1 MNEVVARYADG
12 RLVKGISLDVAPAK
26 PRCHIKTEDGVVEV
40 ELKDLKALY
49 FVKDLGGNPEH
60 QEAMEPEEGD
70 ARLRGTKPIEVRFA
84 DGECLVGRTN
94 RFPPVGAFFFVLPV
108 DSESNNIRILIN
120 RSAVDSIAEAQ

>member
-12 RLVKGISLDVAPAK
+12 RLVKGTSLDVAPAK

-60 QEAMEPEEGD
+60 HEAMEPEEGD
-70 ARLRGTKPIEVRFA
+70 IRLRGTKPIEVHFD
-84 DGECLVGRTN
+84 DGERLVGRTN
-94 RFPPVGAFFFVLPV
+94 RFPPVGNFFFVLPV
-108 DSESNNIRILIN
+108 DVESNNVRILVN
-120 RSAVDSIAEAQ
+120 RLAVESISEAP